1 MATRPMP
8 LTRAIDLLPLN
19 SRGAS
24 SPALTTILYKV
35 KLEEIVTTIPTIVFN
50 VETVEYKN
58 ISFTVLDFL
67 YCFGPGSL
75 LLLVEALTNQ
85 EEVEL
90 CSKIEALGLEV
101 RKVPSKSIQSLDEG
115 IG

>member
-1 MATRPMP
+1 MVILKAFR
-8 LTRAIDLLPLN
+8 RE
-19 SRGAS
+19 
-24 SPALTTILYKV
+24 TTILYKL

-67 YCFGPGSL
+67 YCFGPGL
-75 LLLVEALTNQ
+75 RP
-85 EEVEL
+85 
-90 CSKIEALGLEV
+90 LGLEV
-101 RKVPSKSIQSLDEG
+101 RKVPSKSIQNLDEG

>member
-1 MATRPMP
+1 MRRKERSAR
-8 LTRAIDLLPLN
+8 L
-19 SRGAS
+19 
-24 SPALTTILYKV
+24 

-50 VETVEYKN
+50 VETAEYKN

-67 YCFGPGSL
+67 YCFGSGSL

-90 CSKIEALGLEV
+90 RSKIEALGLEV

-115 IG
+115 IE